1 VGRVPAFSHLLPRVD
16 GTLCSGAGRVLPYAP
31 NLLLR
36 TPCYPFTSD
45 PRSVG
50 RLAPLIGGIR
60 GSTVSAPYRRSLHH
74 GPGRALPLFTT
85 RSAQAVPL
93 FPCTG
98 TADQQDSPGL
108 TPGQQVVRLQTR
120 VSYQTY
126 VGDNAINVQ
135 AVSTAAVGCLLSLI
149 SRIGQTSHSNN
160 GDTSTP
166 HAIGILLAH
175 PGRDRRR
182 FKRHCHR
189 RTP

>member
-1 VGRVPAFSHLLPRVD
+1 M
-16 GTLCSGAGRVLPYAP
+16 GA
-31 NLLLR
+31 
-36 TPCYPFTSD
+36 PF
-45 PRSVG
+45 R
-50 RLAPLIGGIR
+50 RLAA
-60 GSTVSAPYRRSLHH
+60 VA
-74 GPGRALPLFTT
+74 FTT
-85 RSAQAVPL
+85 ALAAPCRCSLRDPLRPFPCSPAQEQRTSKTAQA
-93 FPCTG
+93 
-98 TADQQDSPGL
+98 SP
-108 TPGQQVVRLQTR
+108 PGQQVVRLQTW
-120 VSYQTY
+120 VSYRTY

-175 PGRDRRR
+175 PGRGRRR